1 MKTRLSRLLTFGLI
15 VFMTLNVFSCGE
27 DNPLPIFEDDIL
39 LVAANLNPADFASEI
54 NNPYFTLLTG
64 DIHIYEG
71 VDEDGVEE
79 RVVSRVTFET
89 KTILGVN
96 CVVVLVK
103 EYSDGSLIEETRDW
117 YAQDKKGNVWYFGED
132 VKDIEDGQVYSTF
145 GSWEAGVNGAKPG
158 IIMLANPQPGRKYH
172 QEVAVGIAEDQAE
185 VVSLNN
191 TVTVPYGTFQ
201 NCLKTKE
208 TNPLDPG
215 FEEFKYYAPDVGFI
229 KAEPAAG
236 GVEELAEITDMV
248 DRALLN
254 AGNINPVMFV
264 EGVDNPYFPLTPG
277 KVYTY
282 SGLNDE
288 DLTVT
293 VISEVTT
300 ETRVI
305 LGVVCTVVHEQ
316 EFEDG
321 ELIEDTYD
329 WYAQDVEGNVW
340 YFGEDTKSIEDGVVV
355 GTGGSWEAGVNEAV
369 PGIIMLANPIPGM
382 KYRQEVYE
390 GEAEDRAEV
399 SSLNNTVTV
408 PFGTFENCIK
418 ILASTPLEVGVLEAK
433 YYAPGT
439 GFIKGEDQTSSEF
452 EALENISN

>member
-1 MKTRLSRLLTFGLI
+1 
-15 VFMTLNVFSCGE
+15 MTLNVFSCGE

-329 WYAQDVEGNVW
+329 
-340 YFGEDTKSIEDGVVV
+340 
-355 GTGGSWEAGVNEAV
+355 
-369 PGIIMLANPIPGM
+369 
-382 KYRQEVYE
+382 
-390 GEAEDRAEV
+390 
-399 SSLNNTVTV
+399 
-408 PFGTFENCIK
+408 
-418 ILASTPLEVGVLEAK
+418 
-433 YYAPGT
+433 
-439 GFIKGEDQTSSEF
+439 
-452 EALENISN
+452 